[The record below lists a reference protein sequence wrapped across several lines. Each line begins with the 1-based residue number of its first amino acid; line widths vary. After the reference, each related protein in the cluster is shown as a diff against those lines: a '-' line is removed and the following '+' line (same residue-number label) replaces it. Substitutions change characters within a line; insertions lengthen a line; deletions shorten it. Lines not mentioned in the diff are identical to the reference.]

1 MKVVISD
8 FYYESIR
15 QEQEILREAGC
26 TLEAYRSSTED
37 ELISRAWDCDA
48 LIVQFC
54 PVTRNV
60 VEHLKNCKVIVRYA
74 IGYDTI
80 DLAAAD
86 EAGIVVCNVPDYC
99 VDDVATHAVTL
110 LLACAKRL
118 ALYVRGV
125 KQGRWDHR
133 EGKPLENF
141 SRSTVGLVGFGAIAQ
156 GVAKKLSGFGCQI
169 LAYDPFGNPDQ
180 AKALGV
186 RLVDLNTLLSQ
197 SDYLSLHC
205 PLTKDTARL
214 LDREAFSRMKPGVCI
229 VNTAR
234 GGLIDEEALLWA
246 LNQGI
251 VASAGLDVLTR
262 EPVSSDHP
270 LLQYPNVLLT
280 PHVAW
285 YSEESVQKLQ
295 KQVAQEAARVLQG
308 ESPCTWSIT
317 PGRKGGK
324 PRVCGNRQW
333 NNKLPDLPCRG
344 KRPGCGFR
352 FQKVGVRDTSMTGS
366 RDALRTGLR
375 ELFFSLLEREAISP
389 EQIRFAVA
397 SGMITSE
404 IGLIELP
411 HIMAPAG
418 LEELSQSI
426 CKCTDPSVLSLP
438 CPVYFI
444 RGVRNRYSRNC
455 GIGDLCDTD
464 FMRGKRSSAWE
475 SWKNSSRSFPAPL

>member
-8 FYYESIR
+8 FYYESFR

-86 EAGIVVCNVPDYC
+86 EAGIAVCNVPDYC

-118 ALYVRGV
+118 ALYVRSV

-186 RLVDLNTLLSQ
+186 RLVDLNSLLSQ

-205 PLTKDTARL
+205 PLTKDTARF

-308 ESPCTWSIT
+308 
-317 PGRKGGK
+317 GK
-324 PRVCGNRQW
+324 PLHMVNH
-333 NNKLPDLPCRG
+333 P
-344 KRPGCGFR
+344 
-352 FQKVGVRDTSMTGS
+352 
-366 RDALRTGLR
+366 R
-375 ELFFSLLEREAISP
+375 EEGREA
-389 EQIRFAVA
+389 
-397 SGMITSE
+397 
-404 IGLIELP
+404 
-411 HIMAPAG
+411 
-418 LEELSQSI
+418 
-426 CKCTDPSVLSLP
+426 P
-438 CPVYFI
+438 CL
-444 RGVRNRYSRNC
+444 R
-455 GIGDLCDTD
+455 
-464 FMRGKRSSAWE
+464 
-475 SWKNSSRSFPAPL
+475 